1 MRRKKKLIKNLI
13 KILVVAIIAV
23 GLYFFFKPKKKI
35 NTTDSDSNNRELI
48 KVTTINKPNIEITLP
63 ENIKDSKENT
73 TSENKT
79 YTPLV
84 EVSERYLVPI
94 LANNTV
100 TILIGDDSE
109 KLLTATSPV
118 QIGNEYTVSGIA
130 ETIQSVY
137 YFTIDDYSYPIFLLL
152 GESGK
157 LYYVDIEKA
166 YTTGKFEINGYIQN
180 IPEVENVYQTTV
192 EKGSKNYRS
201 AVIKCTDG
209 VGYEFNIDMIGR

>member
-13 KILVVAIIAV
+13 KILVVVIIAV

-35 NTTDSDSNNRELI
+35 NTADSDSNNRELI
-48 KVTTINKPNIEITLP
+48 KVTTINEPNIEITLP
-63 ENIKDSKENT
+63 ENIKDSKENK

-109 KLLTATSPV
+109 KLLTPTSPV

-137 YFTIDDYSYPIFLLL
+137 YFTIDNYSYPIFLLL

-166 YTTGKFEINGYIQN
+166 YNTGKFEINGYIQN

-192 EKGSKNYRS
+192 EKGGKTYRS